1 MVKDVTNLKSI
12 KHKNKI
18 RVNITLDR
26 DNLEK
31 VKKKLSLYGGKLSTL
46 FNLYLRDFVA
56 SMDNE
61 ISDVNKEMSS
71 KIKELELRLKK
82 LEGK

>member
-1 MVKDVTNLKSI
+1 MAKVIKNSLKN
-12 KHKNKI
+12 NKI
-18 RVNITLDR
+18 RVNVTLDK

-31 VKKKLSLYGGKLSTL
+31 VKKKLNLYGGKLSTL
-46 FNLYLRDFVA
+46 FNLYLSDFVS

-61 ISDVNKEMSS
+61 ISDVHKEMSS

-82 LEGK
+82 LEEKK

>member
-1 MVKDVTNLKSI
+1 MAKEPKKLNNPS
-12 KHKNKI
+12 NKV
-18 RVNITLDR
+18 RVNITLDK

-31 VKKKLSLYGGKLSTL
+31 VKKKLNLYGGKLSTL
-46 FNLYLRDFVA
+46 FNLYLTDFVS

-61 ISDVNKEMSS
+61 ISDVHKEMSS

-82 LEGK
+82 LEEK

>member
-1 MVKDVTNLKSI
+1 MAKITKNNGKN
-12 KHKNKI
+12 NKI
-18 RVNITLDR
+18 RVNITLDK

-31 VKKKLSLYGGKLSTL
+31 VKKKLNLYGGKLSTL
-46 FNLYLRDFVA
+46 FNLYLSDFVS

-61 ISDVNKEMSS
+61 ISDVHKEMSS

-82 LEGK
+82 LEEK